1 MAVKFPGVPAALA
14 LLIAFA
20 GCGPGPL
27 EAVTVNPSSLAEG
40 LVAHWTFDET
50 GGSAVADRSGNRHD
64 GQLTGGSWI
73 SSGRFG
79 NALRLAPG
87 DHVVVTNF
95 PSATIGWT
103 VSVWI
108 RTSSEQLMS
117 SNGGADEWKTILS
130 TEKVFEGGWQL
141 YLSSRPGFYRF
152 DTGYWAGTATV
163 MDYVVAHCS
172 CVDVDSWIHLTAVFD
187 GAAGE
192 LRFYGGGATPDRQ
205 DMPIPIIP
213 GDSTL
218 YMGIWNQ
225 TGRLL
230 AADLDDVAIW
240 SRALGSAEIEV
251 VSHQAVPDPG

>member
-1 MAVKFPGVPAALA
+1 MAVKFAGAPVVLA
-14 LLIAFA
+14 LLSAVA

-27 EAVTVNPSSLAEG
+27 EAVTVNPSGLTEG
-40 LVAHWTFDET
+40 LVAHWSFDET
-50 GGSAVADRSGNRHD
+50 GGSAVPDRSGNRRD

-79 NALRLAPG
+79 GALTLAPG

-95 PSATIGWT
+95 PQASIGWT

-108 RTSSEQLMS
+108 RTSSDQLMS
-117 SNGGADEWKTILS
+117 SNGGMDDWKTILS
-130 TEKVFEGGWQL
+130 TENVFMGGWQL
-141 YLSSRPGFYRF
+141 YLNSRPGIYRF
-152 DTGYWAGTATV
+152 DTGYWAGTTV
-163 MDYVVAHCS
+163 NDYVVAHCS
-172 CVDVDSWIHLTAVFD
+172 CVDVDRWIHLTAVFD

-192 LRFYGGGATPDRQ
+192 LRFYDGDARADRQ
-205 DMPIPIIP
+205 DMPIPILP

-240 SRALGSAEIEV
+240 SRALDSAEVEI
-251 VSHQAVPDPG
+251 VSRQAVPDPG